1 MNKDCIESAY
11 CFFHQKFR
19 VYKYSN
25 LEWQKDD
32 IEYAISEYVDAM
44 DRDLYNFLSNN
55 KKSYLQDH
63 INFYD
68 DIELA
73 IKNLNKLIN
82 RK

>member
-63 INFYD
+63 INFYN

>member
-44 DRDLYNFLSNN
+44 DKDLYNYLSNN
-55 KKSYLQDH
+55 KKSYLKDH
-63 INFYD
+63 TNFYN

-73 IKNLNKLIN
+73 IKNLSKLI
-82 RK
+82 